1 MNSST
6 EALIHAIPISQVYR
20 QLTGL
25 DPRRD
30 GPGQWRAKATWR
42 NGDGYNVSLHDGK
55 QVWHD
60 FVYADGGGTLDLII
74 RIRGGSR
81 ADALRWISESTGI
94 PLDDRRFSRA
104 ERAQHAERRRQ
115 VEKNLPVA
123 KYWRRSAVPLTEEVL
138 AELKA
143 GISTPAGKLRPE
155 PGEIFTVERSA
166 ARLRRVDG
174 EQLVNEYE
182 HCLSCDPRL
191 TGAMIRVAKTREE
204 AERRALK
211 AYLNMAIE
219 RRRI

>member
-6 EALIHAIPISQVYR
+6 AALINAIPISQVYR

-30 GPGQWRAKATWR
+30 GPGRWRAKATWR

-55 QVWHD
+55 QAWHD
-60 FVYADGGGTLDLII
+60 FVYGDSGGTLDLII

-81 ADALRWISESTGI
+81 VDALRWISESTGI
-94 PLDDRRFSRA
+94 PLRRFSAA
-104 ERAQHAERRRQ
+104 ERAQYAERRRQ
-115 VEKNLPVA
+115 VEKSLSVA
-123 KYWRRSAVPLTEEVL
+123 KYWRRSAAPLTEEVL

-143 GISTPAGKLRPE
+143 GISGPARKLRPE
-155 PGEIFTVERSA
+155 PGEIFAVERFA
-166 ARLRRVDG
+166 ARLRGVDG

-182 HCLSCDPRL
+182 HCVHCDPRL
-191 TGAMIRVAKTREE
+191 TSAMIRVAKVREE
-204 AERRALK
+204 AERRALE
-211 AYLNMAIE
+211 AYFNMAIE